1 VSLCASHIVQSR
13 KQTRAGLGWV
23 FPFWIDDASTS
34 HLTPAGVE
42 GQDVSTFIHKGKQQ
56 KKKKK
61 KKKKKGKQR
70 ELKVQMTTQQQ
81 RFTFG
86 VKIPSRSFNRRPT
99 TRPPSIVLLL
109 FPLFQKRKT
118 RRLY

>member
-56 KKKKK
+56 KKEK
-61 KKKKKGKQR
+61 KKKKKGKAER
-70 ELKVQMTTQQQ
+70 EKVQMTTQQQ